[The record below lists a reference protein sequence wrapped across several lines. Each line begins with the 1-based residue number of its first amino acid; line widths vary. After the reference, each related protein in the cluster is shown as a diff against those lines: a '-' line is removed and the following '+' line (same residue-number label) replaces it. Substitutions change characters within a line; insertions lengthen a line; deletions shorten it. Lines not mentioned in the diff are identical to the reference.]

1 MSKRNIGNALAV
13 IALLCFVAAII
24 GMAMNSGIGGA
35 HRWVE
40 PFEAAGWMF
49 FTGCVLVLYLV
60 VPPEGELDQKWVSV
74 AWAFGAVAIALLLVS
89 FIANVAAQQYKY
101 WFEAIET
108 SGLVFMVLTIIT
120 AIMARGGLGKSAE

>member
-1 MSKRNIGNALAV
+1 MSKRNIGNGLAV

-24 GMAMNSGIGGA
+24 GMAMSGS

-40 PFEAAGWMF
+40 PLEEAGWMF

-60 VPPEGELDQKWVSV
+60 VPWEGELNQKWVTA
-74 AWAFGAVAIALLLVS
+74 AWALGAVAIALLLASLV
-89 FIANVAAQQYKY
+89 ANLAAQQYKY

-108 SGLVFMVLTIIT
+108 SGLVFMVLTIIA
-120 AIMARGGLGKSAE
+120 AIMARGGLGKSVE

>member
-24 GMAMNSGIGGA
+24 GMAMSGS

-40 PFEAAGWMF
+40 PLEEAGWMF

-60 VPPEGELDQKWVSV
+60 VPWEGELNQKWVTA
-74 AWAFGAVAIALLLVS
+74 AWALGAVAIALLLASLV
-89 FIANVAAQQYKY
+89 ANLAAQQYKY

-108 SGLVFMVLTIIT
+108 SGLVFMVLTIIA
-120 AIMARGGLGKSAE
+120 AIMARGGLGKSVE

>member
-24 GMAMNSGIGGA
+24 GMAMSGS

-40 PFEAAGWMF
+40 PLEEAGWMF

-60 VPPEGELDQKWVSV
+60 VPWEGELNQKWVTA
-74 AWAFGAVAIALLLVS
+74 AWALGAVAIALLLASLV
-89 FIANVAAQQYKY
+89 ANLAAQQYKY

-108 SGLVFMVLTIIT
+108 SGLVFMVLTIIA

>member
-24 GMAMNSGIGGA
+24 GMAISGS

-40 PFEAAGWMF
+40 PLEEAGWMF

-60 VPPEGELDQKWVSV
+60 VPWEGELNQKWVTA
-74 AWAFGAVAIALLLVS
+74 AWALGAVAIALLLASLV
-89 FIANVAAQQYKY
+89 ANLAAQQYKY

-108 SGLVFMVLTIIT
+108 SGLVFMVLTIIA
-120 AIMARGGLGKSAE
+120 AIMARGGLGKSVE